1 MHQVEGNGVSRGG
14 GRKPVRGVR
23 ETVTIGPKCLWE
35 TAEPEPPKYS
45 PKIQSP
51 RPCPE
56 LTKWEGRKLDR
67 GMQVCLAHQL
77 LAWETGGSQ
86 IREKDIEAKPGP
98 LGLRCSHS

>member
-1 MHQVEGNGVSRGG
+1 M
-14 GRKPVRGVR
+14 RGVR